1 MIPQVLYNTNLF
13 VDGVSFAGD
22 VPSLTLPKLTVK
34 TEAHRGGGMGGEI
47 EMDMGLEKI
56 ESSFTTVGVRRESL
70 KYFGLSD
77 QTGCN
82 AVFRGAFKGLKGQIT
97 PVVATLRGMLKEVDM
112 GDWKAGDKAE
122 VKHTVAVTYY
132 KLEVGGRL
140 IYEIDPIGMKRVID
154 GVDQLAAQ
162 RSALGL

>member
-97 PVVATLRGMLKEVDM
+97 PVVATMRGMLKEVDM

-122 VKHTVAVTYY
+122 IKHALALQYY
-132 KLEVGGRL
+132 KLEIDGRVM
-140 IYEIDPIGMKRVID
+140 YEIDMVNCVRVID
-154 GVDQLAAQ
+154 GVDQEAAV
-162 RSALGL
+162 RSAIGL

>member
-47 EMDMGLEKI
+47 EMDVGLEKI

-97 PVVATLRGMLKEVDM
+97 PVVATMRGMLKEVDM

-122 VKHTVAVTYY
+122 IKHALALQYY
-132 KLEVGGRL
+132 KLEIDGRVM
-140 IYEIDPIGMKRVID
+140 YEIDMVNCVRVID
-154 GVDQLAAQ
+154 GVDQEAAV
-162 RSALGL
+162 RSAIGL

>member
-47 EMDMGLEKI
+47 EMDMGLDKI

-122 VKHTVAVTYY
+122 IKHALALQYY
-132 KLEVGGRL
+132 KLEIDGRVM
-140 IYEIDPIGMKRVID
+140 YEIDMVNCVRVID
-154 GVDQLAAQ
+154 GVDQEAAV
-162 RSALGL
+162 RSAIGL